1 MGPEH
6 RQDVIPALHVLALSG
21 SPAPRSRT
29 ARLAD
34 GVLERI
40 RAAGA
45 VTTRHIR
52 LAELDGAALA
62 GYRLDHPDVAM
73 LNEAVA
79 AAHGVVIATPIFK
92 ASYSG
97 LTKVALD
104 VLPQFALAGKVVLPL
119 GTGGTTAHVL
129 ALDYALRPVLQSM
142 AARHVVQAHFV
153 AEAEVDAPDPGGDGL
168 AEAVRNFLHSL
179 TDRADARW
187 LGHPRPE
194 VV

>member
-1 MGPEH
+1 MT
-6 RQDVIPALHVLALSG
+6 IPTLHVLALSG
-21 SPAPRSRT
+21 SPAAVSRT
-29 ARLAD
+29 ARLTET
-34 GVLERI
+34 VLTRI
-40 RAAGA
+40 AEAGPIT
-45 VTTRHIR
+45 VRHLR
-52 LAELDGAALA
+52 LAELDGGALVRYDL
-62 GYRLDHPDVAM
+62 GHPDVAR

-119 GTGGTTAHVL
+119 GTGGSLAHVL

-153 AEAEVDAPDPGGDGL
+153 AEAEMDSAEPGGAGL
-168 AEAVRNFLHSL
+168 AEAVRNFVHSL